1 MTALPATEIAADE
14 AALRARLEALGTAWA
29 QGDAAAYASF
39 FAPHAQYIAFDGTQM
54 NGRDEIAA
62 GHKPLFERWLRGS
75 RLLWSDVSIS
85 FPLPD
90 VAIIHSRGA
99 VLKSQCVA
107 TATGRSK
114 HFTTRATGH
123 SRKRCWGSCSK
134 ASDSIQS
141 RCVAHVEQKNPD
153 RVTSRPDGSR
163 QSTD

>member
-1 MTALPATEIAADE
+1 MTASPATEIAADE

-75 RLLWSDVSIS
+75 RLLWYDVSIS

-99 VLKSQCVA
+99 VLKRSQKQPSR
-107 TATGRSK
+107 GR
-114 HFTTRATGH
+114 R
-123 SRKRCWGSCSK
+123 
-134 ASDSIQS
+134 SIQTI
-141 RCVAHVEQKNPD
+141 VAVRRDGHWTLEAFHNTRD
-153 RVTSRPDGSR
+153 RPFAQTLLGKLLKG
-163 QSTD
+163 

>member
-39 FAPHAQYIAFDGTQM
+39 FAPHAQYIVFDGTQM

-99 VLKSQCVA
+99 VLKRAQKQPSRGRRSVQTIVA
-107 TATGRSK
+107 VRRDGHWTLEAF
-114 HFTTRATGH
+114 HNTR
-123 SRKRCWGSCSK
+123 
-134 ASDSIQS
+134 
-141 RCVAHVEQKNPD
+141 D
-153 RVTSRPDGSR
+153 RPFAQTLLGKLLKG
-163 QSTD
+163 